1 MIFWLSAAL
10 LAAAMVCG
18 GATKSGHIGDILVQ
32 LIAVGLILANVWVWA
47 GAGKG
52 DAGNKWHRS
61 SELPLLLAFAVF
73 ALTMAVQLLP
83 LPHLYNVS
91 WLWVR
96 DMPLESGELTPNE
109 AWWGSSLTPT
119 ASWAALASLL
129 PPLAVLASA
138 RQLSGI
144 ARFRLTAVVIGVSA
158 LGLLLGFLQVAGG
171 PHSGLR
177 FFQFTNPTE
186 AVGFFANRNHFAAEL
201 YTALLFAAVWFAF
214 AARMFVRRG
223 SLDTRETVW
232 FAAAAALLIATIA
245 GLALARSRA
254 GLLLALIAIAGIVA
268 MFSIDRPKDGTE
280 RAAST
285 RIVRRLAIGAMVV
298 AVLFAAEFGLHRVT
312 SRFAAD
318 PLADL
323 RIGLNLVTFQM
334 AWENMPFGTGIG
346 SFVPV
351 YATAEKTGDLFTAY
365 ANRAHDDWAEM
376 LLETGVFGAVIAAL
390 FLWWFVA
397 RAFAVWRPRET
408 DRPDI
413 HLTLQRAAT
422 LAIALLLVHSLLDYP
437 LRTTAMVTLFAFA
450 CAILIE
456 PAQPMPEA
464 REPRHRSR
472 RERATR
478 PSSGPRRQ
486 GEWGADLNWPDAW
499 KGGRS

>member
-1 MIFWLSAAL
+1 
-10 LAAAMVCG
+10 
-18 GATKSGHIGDILVQ
+18 
-32 LIAVGLILANVWVWA
+32 
-47 GAGKG
+47 
-52 DAGNKWHRS
+52 
-61 SELPLLLAFAVF
+61 
-73 ALTMAVQLLP
+73 
-83 LPHLYNVS
+83 
-91 WLWVR
+91 
-96 DMPLESGELTPNE
+96 
-109 AWWGSSLTPT
+109 
-119 ASWAALASLL
+119 
-129 PPLAVLASA
+129 
-138 RQLSGI
+138 
-144 ARFRLTAVVIGVSA
+144 
-158 LGLLLGFLQVAGG
+158 
-171 PHSGLR
+171 
-177 FFQFTNPTE
+177 
-186 AVGFFANRNHFAAEL
+186 VGFFANRNHFAAEL

-214 AARMFVRRG
+214 AARMFVRSG
-223 SLDTRETVW
+223 GLDTRAILW

-285 RIVRRLAIGAMVV
+285 RLVRRLAIGAMVV

-323 RIGLNLVTFQM
+323 RIGLNMVTFKM

-351 YATAEKTGDLFTAY
+351 YAAAEKTEDLFTAY

-376 LLETGVFGAVIAAL
+376 LLETGVFGAVIAVL
-390 FLWWFVA
+390 FLWWFVR

-408 DRPDI
+408 DRPDL

-422 LAIALLLVHSLLDYP
+422 LAIALLLAHSLLDYP
-437 LRTTAMVTLFAFA
+437 LRTTALITLFAFA

-456 PAQPMPEA
+456 PVQPMPEA
-464 REPRHRSR
+464 SEPRRRRSR
-472 RERATR
+472 ERPAK
-478 PSSGPRRQ
+478 PSSGPQPQ
-486 GEWGADLNWPDAW
+486 GEWGADLAWPEAW